1 MSDDLKKKG
10 EPDRSRI
17 NIHEPWEV
25 EYWTKRLGCTPAE
38 LKQAVKDS
46 GSTSVEKVKKQLN
59 K

>member
-46 GSTSVEKVKKQLN
+46 RQHLC
-59 K
+59 